1 MLLIIAYTKTL
12 FLFGEIRQRD
22 RLLTKIRFFPIVLLT
37 LDWVCNNHSFPEDRC
52 PDSHPLSFI
61 IKRKLKPE
69 STLMRPAQQHHQPP

>member
-37 LDWVCNNHSFPEDRC
+37 LDWDYSLTPNKE
-52 PDSHPLSFI
+52 PLPRF
-61 IKRKLKPE
+61 
-69 STLMRPAQQHHQPP
+69 TPAFLYHQKKT